1 MFCKMKKLKNIVLL
15 LVFVATCQDG
25 SLFAQSLE
33 QTVIGAGGDFD
44 TPVADFTISAT
55 VGEAITI
62 TVNAGSPTIFLT
74 QGFHQPIVNDNIE
87 VQPTIKNETCIG
99 AGNGVISVSVLN
111 SAGPFTYAWT
121 PNTQDTSSTAVNL
134 TSGVYYVTVTD
145 IINGNMATDTIVVG
159 SEANEICGLI
169 IYSGIT
175 PNEDGKNDTWIIDR
189 ILDFPSNKVFIFN
202 RWGEEVWRG
211 MDYDNNLVLWRGQ
224 DKANRDLPDGTY
236 FYYIKTEPRE
246 YKGWVELTR

>member
-1 MFCKMKKLKNIVLL
+1 MLKLKNIVLL
-15 LVFVATCQDG
+15 WVFFAIG
-25 SLFAQSLE
+25 SSSWLHAQNLE
-33 QTVIGAGGDFD
+33 QFVIGSTGDFD
-44 TPVADFTISAT
+44 SIPGANFNLSAS

-74 QGFHQPIVNDNIE
+74 QGFHQPIVNENIAL
-87 VQPTIKNETCIG
+87 VSTVKNESCVG
-99 AGNGVISVSVLN
+99 AANGVISVSVLN
-111 SAGPFTYAWT
+111 SSGPFTYSWS
-121 PNTQDTSSTAVNL
+121 PNTLDSTSTAVNL

-145 IINGNMATDTIVVG
+145 IVNGNIATDTVLVM
-159 SEANEICGLI
+159 SESPEICGLI

-211 MDYDNNLVLWRGQ
+211 TDYDNNLIVWKGQ
-224 DKANRDLPDGTY
+224 DKGGRDLPDGTY
-236 FYYIKTEPRE
+236 FYYIKTDPKE